1 MSIAFGAIRQCQSCR
16 SEPLTPVVFLGHL
29 PPVSTMY
36 PVDEPPVREGWFPA
50 PVCYCPTC
58 HLVQLGY
65 VEDPT
70 LLFAPEYKYTSGTT
84 KSLRENFAELA
95 RQARSRYGLTA
106 DDLVVDIGS
115 NDGTLLSNFQAAGH
129 RVVGIEP
136 TKAGDIA
143 IAAGIP
149 TVRDFLGKPAVE
161 AVLAKHGKAK
171 VVTAANVFGHMPDID
186 EVMNCISALLEPEGV
201 FISESDYLFDIVEGL
216 EFDTMYHEH
225 LRYYSVHSIQ
235 DLLARRG
242 FKVVS
247 VERIGT
253 HGGSIRVYATRGS
266 TVARDETVDRLLAAE
281 RTAGLDSA
289 AWIAGFRD
297 RIRTAKLKTFELV
310 SRLVGE
316 GHRLYGIGAP
326 ARSTTLIHYLGL
338 DVGVLDCVL
347 EVRGSK
353 KIGHYIPGTR
363 IPVLAEEKLFED
375 QPEYALLLSWH
386 IADELVPILRKKGYR
401 GSFIVPLPEPRVIQ

>member
-1 MSIAFGAIRQCQSCR
+1 MSIAFGPIRQCQSCR

-36 PVDEPPVREGWFPA
+36 PIDEPPVREGWFPA

-106 DDLVVDIGS
+106 NDLVVDIGS

-161 AVLAKHGKAK
+161 AVLAEHGKAK

-186 EVMNCISALLEPEGV
+186 EVMNCISTLLEPDGV
-201 FISESDYLFDIVEGL
+201 FISESDYLLDIVEGL

-266 TVARDETVDRLLAAE
+266 TVARDETVDRLLATE
-281 RTAGLDSA
+281 RAAGLDSA
-289 AWIAGFRD
+289 AWIAGFHD
-297 RIRTAKLKTFELV
+297 RIKTAKLKTFELL
-310 SRLVGE
+310 SRLAGA
-316 GHRLYGIGAP
+316 GHRLYGVGAP
-326 ARSTTLIHYLGL
+326 ARSTTLIHYFGL

-353 KIGHYIPGTR
+353 KIGHYIPGSR

-386 IADELVPILRKKGYR
+386 IADELVGILRKKGYK
-401 GSFIVPLPEPRVIQ
+401 GAFIVPLPEPRVIK

>member
-1 MSIAFGAIRQCQSCR
+1 MSKAFGPILQCQSCAAR
-16 SEPLTPVVFLGHL
+16 PLTPVVFLGHL

-36 PVDEPPVREGWFPA
+36 PIDAPAVRESWFPA
-50 PVCYCPTC
+50 PVFYCPSC

-65 VEDPT
+65 VEDPAV
-70 LLFAPEYKYTSGTT
+70 LFQPEYKYTSGTT

-95 RQARSRYGLTA
+95 RQARTRFGLTA
-106 DDLVVDIGS
+106 KDLMVDIGS
-115 NDGTLLSNFQAAGH
+115 NDGTLLSNFQSAGH

-149 TVRDFLGKPAVE
+149 TVRDFLGKGAVD
-161 AVLAKHGKAK
+161 AVVSKHGKAK

-186 EVMNCISALLEPEGV
+186 EVMACISGLLEPGGI
-201 FISESDYLFDIVEGL
+201 FISESDYLLDIVNGL

-235 DLLARRG
+235 NLLEPRG
-242 FKVVS
+242 YRVFS

-266 TVARDETVDRLLAAE
+266 AVARDGSVEKLLEVE
-281 RTAGLDSA
+281 RAAGLNSP

-297 RIRTAKLKTFELV
+297 RITSAKLKIFELLAKLI
-310 SRLVGE
+310 SQ

-326 ARSTTLIHYLGL
+326 ARSTTLVHYFGL

-347 EVRGSK
+347 EVQGSK

-363 IPVLAEEKLFED
+363 IPVFAESKLFED
-375 QPEYALLLSWH
+375 QPEHALLLSWH
-386 IADELVPILRKKGYR
+386 IADELMRILRSKGYT
-401 GSFIVPLPEPRVIQ
+401 GSFIVPLPEPRVIE

>member
-1 MSIAFGAIRQCQSCR
+1 MSKAFGPIHQCQNCAAQ
-16 SEPLTPVVFLGHL
+16 PLTPVVFLGHL

-36 PVDEPPVREGWFPA
+36 PIDGPAVREGWFPA
-50 PVCYCPTC
+50 PVCYCPSC

-65 VEDPT
+65 VEDPA
-70 LLFAPEYKYTSGTT
+70 LLFQPEYKYTSGTT

-95 RQARSRYGLTA
+95 RQARSRFGLSA
-106 DDLVVDIGS
+106 RDLVVDIGS

-149 TVRDFLGKPAVE
+149 TVRDFLGKAAVD
-161 AVLAKHGKAK
+161 AVVAKHGKAMI
-171 VVTAANVFGHMPDID
+171 VTAANVFGHMPDID
-186 EVMNCISALLEPEGV
+186 EVMTCISALLEPDGV
-201 FISESDYLFDIVEGL
+201 FISESDYLLDIVNGL

-225 LRYYSVHSIQ
+225 LRYYSVNSIQ

-242 FKVVS
+242 FRVVS

-253 HGGSIRVYATRGS
+253 HGGSIRVYATLGS
-266 TVARDETVDRLLAAE
+266 AIARDDSVDRFLAVE
-281 RTAGLDSA
+281 RSAGLDSP
-289 AWIAGFRD
+289 AWISEFRD
-297 RIRTAKLKTFELV
+297 RITTAKLKMFDLLAG
-310 SRLVGE
+310 LVGK

-326 ARSTTLIHYLGL
+326 ARSTTLIHYFGL

-347 EVRGSK
+347 EVQGSK

-363 IPVLAEEKLFED
+363 IPVFAEEKLYAD

-386 IADELVPILRKKGYR
+386 IADELVGILRKKGYK
-401 GSFIVPLPEPRVIQ
+401 GAFIVPLPEPRVIR

>member
-1 MSIAFGAIRQCQSCR
+1 MRKAFGPIQQCQNCAAQ
-16 SEPLTPVVFLGHL
+16 PLTPVVFLGHL

-36 PVDEPPVREGWFPA
+36 PIDGPAVREGWFPA
-50 PVCYCPTC
+50 PVCYCPSC

-65 VEDPT
+65 VEDPA
-70 LLFAPEYKYTSGTT
+70 LLFQPEYKYTSGTT

-95 RQARSRYGLTA
+95 RQARSRFGLSA
-106 DDLVVDIGS
+106 RDLVVDIGS

-149 TVRDFLGKPAVE
+149 TVHDFLGKAAVD
-161 AVLAKHGKAK
+161 AVVAKHGKAMI
-171 VVTAANVFGHMPDID
+171 VTAANVFGHMPDID
-186 EVMNCISALLEPEGV
+186 EVMTCISALLEPDGV
-201 FISESDYLFDIVEGL
+201 FISESDYLLDIVNGL

-225 LRYYSVHSIQ
+225 LRYYSVNSIQ

-242 FKVVS
+242 FRVVS

-253 HGGSIRVYATRGS
+253 HGGSIRVYATRGAA
-266 TVARDETVDRLLAAE
+266 VARDDSVDRFLTVE
-281 RTAGLDSA
+281 RSAGLDSP
-289 AWIAGFRD
+289 AWISEFRD
-297 RIRTAKLKTFELV
+297 RITAAKLKMFDLLAG
-310 SRLVGE
+310 LVGK

-326 ARSTTLIHYLGL
+326 ARSTTLIHYFGL

-347 EVRGSK
+347 EVQGSK

-363 IPVLAEEKLFED
+363 IPVFAEEKLYAD

-386 IADELVPILRKKGYR
+386 IADELVGILRKKGYE
-401 GSFIVPLPEPRVIQ
+401 GAFIVPLPEPRVIR

>member
-1 MSIAFGAIRQCQSCR
+1 
-16 SEPLTPVVFLGHL
+16 
-29 PPVSTMY
+29 
-36 PVDEPPVREGWFPA
+36 
-50 PVCYCPTC
+50 
-58 HLVQLGY
+58 VQLGY
-65 VEDPT
+65 VEDPA
-70 LLFAPEYKYTSGTT
+70 LLFQPEYKYTTGTT

-95 RQARSRYGLTA
+95 RQARSRFGLSA
-106 DDLVVDIGS
+106 RDLVVDIGS

-149 TVRDFLGKPAVE
+149 TVRDFLGKAAVD
-161 AVLAKHGKAK
+161 AVVAKHGKAMI
-171 VVTAANVFGHMPDID
+171 VTAANVFGHMPDID
-186 EVMNCISALLEPEGV
+186 EVMTCISALLEPDGV
-201 FISESDYLFDIVEGL
+201 FISESDYLLDIVNGL

-225 LRYYSVHSIQ
+225 LRYYSVNSIQ

-242 FKVVS
+242 FRVVS

-253 HGGSIRVYATRGS
+253 HGGSIRVYATLGS
-266 TVARDETVDRLLAAE
+266 AIARDDSVDRFLAVE
-281 RTAGLDSA
+281 RSAGLDSP
-289 AWIAGFRD
+289 AWISEFRD
-297 RIRTAKLKTFELV
+297 RITTAKLKMFDLLAG
-310 SRLVGE
+310 LVGK

-326 ARSTTLIHYLGL
+326 ARSTTLIHYFGL

-347 EVRGSK
+347 EVQGSK

-363 IPVLAEEKLFED
+363 IPVFAEEKLYAD

-386 IADELVPILRKKGYR
+386 IADELVGILRKKGYK
-401 GSFIVPLPEPRVIQ
+401 GAFIVPLPEPRVIR

>member
-1 MSIAFGAIRQCQSCR
+1 MSQAFGPIHQCQNCAAQ
-16 SEPLTPVVFLGHL
+16 PLTPVVFLGHL

-36 PVDEPPVREGWFPA
+36 PIDGPAVREGWFPA
-50 PVCYCPTC
+50 PVCYCPSC

-65 VEDPT
+65 VEDPA
-70 LLFAPEYKYTSGTT
+70 LLFQPEYKYTSGTT

-95 RQARSRYGLTA
+95 RQARSRFGLSA
-106 DDLVVDIGS
+106 RDLVVDIGS

-149 TVRDFLGKPAVE
+149 TVRDFLGKAAVD
-161 AVLAKHGKAK
+161 AVVAKHGKARI
-171 VVTAANVFGHMPDID
+171 VTAANVFGHMPDID
-186 EVMNCISALLEPEGV
+186 EVMTCISALLDPDGV
-201 FISESDYLFDIVEGL
+201 FVSESDYLLDIVNGL

-225 LRYYSVHSIQ
+225 LRYYSVNSIQ

-242 FKVVS
+242 FRVVS

-266 TVARDETVDRLLAAE
+266 AIARDDSIDRYLELE
-281 RTAGLDSA
+281 RCAGLDSP
-289 AWIAGFRD
+289 AWISRFRD
-297 RIRTAKLKTFELV
+297 RISTAKLKMFAL
-310 SRLVGE
+310 LAGLLGD

-326 ARSTTLIHYLGL
+326 ARSTTLIHYFGL

-347 EVRGSK
+347 EVQGSK

-363 IPVLAEEKLFED
+363 IPVFAEERLYAD

-386 IADELVPILRKKGYR
+386 IADELVGILRKKGYK
-401 GSFIVPLPEPRVIQ
+401 GAFIVPLPEPRVIR

>member
-1 MSIAFGAIRQCQSCR
+1 
-16 SEPLTPVVFLGHL
+16 
-29 PPVSTMY
+29 
-36 PVDEPPVREGWFPA
+36 
-50 PVCYCPTC
+50 
-58 HLVQLGY
+58 VQLGY

-201 FISESDYLFDIVEGL
+201 FISESDYLLDIVEGL

-297 RIRTAKLKTFELV
+297 RIKTAKLKTFELV

-326 ARSTTLIHYLGL
+326 ARSTTLIHFLGL

>member
-1 MSIAFGAIRQCQSCR
+1 MSKAFGPILQCQSCAA
-16 SEPLTPVVFLGHL
+16 EPLTPVVFLGHL

-36 PVDEPPVREGWFPA
+36 PIDGPPVREGWLPA
-50 PVCYCPTC
+50 PVCYCPLC

-84 KSLRENFAELA
+84 QSLRKNFAELA
-95 RQARSRYGLTA
+95 GQARSRLALTA
-106 DDLVVDIGS
+106 QDLVVDIGS
-115 NDGTLLSNFQAAGH
+115 NDGTLLSNFRAAGH
-129 RVVGIEP
+129 RVIGIEP
-136 TKAGDIA
+136 TKAGDLA

-149 TVRDFLGKPAVE
+149 TVRDFLGKAAVE
-161 AVLAKHGKAK
+161 AVVSKHGKAK
-171 VVTAANVFGHMPDID
+171 VVTAANVFGHMPDIE
-186 EVMNCISALLEPEGV
+186 EVMDCISGLLEPDGV
-201 FISESDYLFDIVEGL
+201 FISESDYLLDIVHGL

-242 FKVVS
+242 YRVVS

-266 TVARDETVDRLLAAE
+266 AIPRDGSVDKLLEIE
-281 RTAGLDSA
+281 RAAGLNSP
-289 AWIAGFRD
+289 AWIASFRD
-297 RIRTAKLKTFELV
+297 RIAQAKLKTFELLAK
-310 SRLVGE
+310 LVGQ

-326 ARSTTLIHYLGL
+326 ARSTTFIHYFGL

-347 EVRGSK
+347 EVQGSK

-375 QPEYALLLSWH
+375 QPEYALMLSWH
-386 IADELVPILRKKGYR
+386 IAEELTPILRRKGYK
-401 GSFIVPLPEPRVIQ
+401 GSFIVPLPEPRVIR

>member
-1 MSIAFGAIRQCQSCR
+1 MSIAFGPIRECQSCR

-36 PVDEPPVREGWFPA
+36 PIDEPPAREGWFPA

-65 VEDPT
+65 VEDPA

-84 KSLRENFAELA
+84 KSLRENFAELT

-106 DDLVVDIGS
+106 NDLVVDIGS

-186 EVMNCISALLEPEGV
+186 EVTSCISALLEPDGV
-201 FISESDYLFDIVEGL
+201 FISESDYLLDIVEGL

-225 LRYYSVHSIQ
+225 LRYYSVHSIE

-253 HGGSIRVYATRGS
+253 HGGSIRVYATRG
-266 TVARDETVDRLLAAE
+266 TAVARDETVDRLLATE
-281 RTAGLDSA
+281 RAAGLDSA
-289 AWIAGFRD
+289 AWIAGFRE
-297 RIRTAKLKTFELV
+297 RIKSAKLETFELL
-310 SRLVGE
+310 SRLAGE

-326 ARSTTLIHYLGL
+326 ARSTTLIHYFGL

-386 IADELVPILRKKGYR
+386 IADELVGILRRKGYK
-401 GSFIVPLPEPRVIQ
+401 GSFIVPLPEPRVIK

>member
-1 MSIAFGAIRQCQSCR
+1 MSIAFGPIRHCQSCR

-36 PVDEPPVREGWFPA
+36 PVDEPAVRESWFPA
-50 PVCYCPTC
+50 PVCYCPSC

-65 VEDPT
+65 VEDPA

-84 KSLRENFAELA
+84 KSLRENFAALA
-95 RQARSRYGLTA
+95 RQARGRYGLTA
-106 DDLVVDIGS
+106 NDLVVDIGS

-129 RVVGIEP
+129 RVAGIEP
-136 TKAGDIA
+136 TRAGDIA

-149 TVRDFLGKPAVE
+149 TVRDFLGKAAVE
-161 AVLAKHGKAK
+161 AVLAKYGKAK
-171 VVTAANVFGHMPDID
+171 IVTAANVFGHMPDID
-186 EVMNCISALLEPEGV
+186 EVMSCISALLEPDGV
-201 FISESDYLFDIVEGL
+201 FISESDYLLDIVEGL

-225 LRYYSVHSIQ
+225 LRYYSVHSIR

-242 FKVVS
+242 FEVVS

-253 HGGSIRVYATRGS
+253 HGGSIRVYAAKGS
-266 TVARDETVDRLLAAE
+266 AVRDDTVDRLLATE
-281 RTAGLDSA
+281 RAAGLDSA

-297 RIRTAKLKTFELV
+297 RIMTAKLKTFELIAE
-310 SRLVGE
+310 LIGE
-316 GHRLYGIGAP
+316 GRRLYGIGAP
-326 ARSTTLIHYLGL
+326 ARSTTLIHYFGL

-347 EVRGSK
+347 EVSGSK

-401 GSFIVPLPEPRVIQ
+401 GSFIVPLPEPRVIR

>member
-1 MSIAFGAIRQCQSCR
+1 MSIAFGPIRQCQSCR
-16 SEPLTPVVFLGHL
+16 SESLTPVVFLGHL

-36 PVDEPPVREGWFPA
+36 PIDEPPVREGWFPA

-95 RQARSRYGLTA
+95 RQAKSRYGLTA
-106 DDLVVDIGS
+106 NDLVVDIGS
-115 NDGTLLSNFQAAGH
+115 NDGTLLSNFQAARH
-129 RVVGIEP
+129 PVVGIEP

-149 TVRDFLGKPAVE
+149 TVRDFLGRPAVE

-186 EVMNCISALLEPEGV
+186 EVMNCIAALLEPDGV
-201 FISESDYLFDIVEGL
+201 FISESDYLLDIVEGL

-235 DLLARRG
+235 HLLARRG

-266 TVARDETVDRLLAAE
+266 AVARDETVDRLLATE
-281 RTAGLDSA
+281 RAAGLNSA
-289 AWIAGFRD
+289 AWITSFRD
-297 RIRTAKLKTFELV
+297 RITAAKLKTFELL
-310 SRLVGE
+310 SRLVRE

-326 ARSTTLIHYLGL
+326 ARSTTLIHYFGL

-386 IADELVPILRKKGYR
+386 IADELVGILRKKGYK
-401 GSFIVPLPEPRVIQ
+401 GAFIVPLPEPRVIK

>member
-1 MSIAFGAIRQCQSCR
+1 MSKAFGPILQCQSCAAR
-16 SEPLTPVVFLGHL
+16 PLTPVVFLGHL

-36 PVDEPPVREGWFPA
+36 PIDAPAVRESWFPA
-50 PVCYCPTC
+50 PVFYCPSC

-65 VEDPT
+65 VEDPAV
-70 LLFAPEYKYTSGTT
+70 LFQPEYKYTSGTT

-95 RQARSRYGLTA
+95 RQARTRFGLTA
-106 DDLVVDIGS
+106 KDLMVDIGS
-115 NDGTLLSNFQAAGH
+115 NDGTLLSNFQSAGH

-149 TVRDFLGKPAVE
+149 TVQDFLGKGAVD
-161 AVLAKHGKAK
+161 AVVSKHGKAK

-186 EVMNCISALLEPEGV
+186 EVMACISGLLEPGGI
-201 FISESDYLFDIVEGL
+201 FISESDYLLDIVNGL

-235 DLLARRG
+235 NLLEPRG
-242 FKVVS
+242 YRVFS

-266 TVARDETVDRLLAAE
+266 AVARDGSVEKLLEVE
-281 RTAGLDSA
+281 RAAGLNSP

-297 RIRTAKLKTFELV
+297 RITSAKLKIFELLAKLI
-310 SRLVGE
+310 SQ

-326 ARSTTLIHYLGL
+326 ARSTTLVHYFGL

-347 EVRGSK
+347 EVQGSK

-363 IPVLAEEKLFED
+363 IPVFAESKLFED
-375 QPEYALLLSWH
+375 QPEHALLLSWH
-386 IADELVPILRKKGYR
+386 IADELMRILRSKGYT
-401 GSFIVPLPEPRVIQ
+401 GSFIVPLPEPRVIE